1 MSTQGAGS
9 DKDEDEDDT
18 EEEDGPL
25 LLPGDEGFE
34 NDRPEE
40 KCNSEDDESVV
51 EQSASGNDCR
61 LFSSKQVNQ
70 VCNGMAE
77 DSESD
82 RGVVRASRQG
92 DEAARRN
99 IGKRNVGSQVTARRR
114 AQRKKKNLIDHR
126 GGVTGLVNI
135 IANCHVL

>member
-70 VCNGMAE
+70 VCNDMAE

-82 RGVVRASRQG
+82 QGVVVASRH
-92 DEAARRN
+92 EVARRN
-99 IGKRNVGSQVTARRR
+99 VGKKRM
-114 AQRKKKNLIDHR
+114 
-126 GGVTGLVNI
+126 
-135 IANCHVL
+135 IANDSEEESSEEEKEFD

>member
-9 DKDEDEDDT
+9 DGDEDDT

-25 LLPGDEGFE
+25 LMPGDEGFE

-40 KCNSEDDESVV
+40 KCNSEDDESVGK
-51 EQSASGNDCR
+51 QSPSGNNCR
-61 LFSSKQVNQ
+61 LFTSKQVNQ